1 MKQIV
6 NTPKAPAPI
15 GPYNQ
20 AVWAG
25 NFLYVSGQI
34 PIDPSTGD
42 LVTGDIRAETER
54 SMRNL
59 QAILEAAGLG
69 FKQVVKSTIF
79 LSDMELFTEVNEV
92 YGSYFTEENA
102 PARETVAVRHLPRY
116 VNVEISVVAYR
127 P

>member
-69 FKQVVKSTIF
+69 FEQVVKSTIF

-102 PARETVAVRHLPRY
+102 PARETLAVRHLPRY